1 MRPVTKALAFCM
13 LPVIVACSDDSD
25 NNRQDPVEPPEPPQP
40 PIEEVEPAQL
50 RVTHASPDAPA
61 VNVYVNG
68 SAALEGVEFKQS
80 SGLITVEDPGTIEV
94 EVRGLLPDG
103 SETTV
108 IGPVDLTLE
117 EGVRTDVVAYDA
129 LLDDNGGLNI
139 KAKVLDPVTIEEE
152 INDVRVSVLHA
163 APAVG
168 DVDIYVTAPG
178 DDISGAT
185 PIDAD
190 FGDAA
195 GPVAIDA
202 DTDYRIRIAP
212 DGDSTVVYDSGTV
225 SFPAGTELL
234 LIAVEN
240 TLKVG
245 DNPVNLLAVGADG
258 ASEVL
263 DVNTGAAVRV
273 VHNSADTPPVDVLV
287 DGTTVLDAV
296 PFPAASGYDDIQAPA
311 GTYNVVVAA
320 DADNNIAPIDVDLT
334 LESGKS
340 YTAIAVGSFDAN
352 TVEAVLTE
360 DDRRNIATAAVVEII
375 HGSSIVAADIPVDI
389 FLTSDGVIADA
400 DPAIA
405 GLAYKESTGQLAL
418 TPGDYWVTV
427 TAAGDKAVVAFD
439 SGAPLALEGGVN
451 YTVIARD
458 PSSEE
463 VEGNP
468 LIQLT
473 LLTD

>member
-1 MRPVTKALAFCM
+1 MHPMFKVLAVCL

-25 NNRQDPVEPPEPPQP
+25 NNRPEPPEPPQP
-40 PIEEVEPAQL
+40 PVEEVDPAQL

-61 VNVYVNG
+61 VNVYING
-68 SAALEGVEFKQS
+68 DAALENVEFKQS
-80 SGLITVEDPGTIEV
+80 SGLITVEEPGTIEV
-94 EVRGLLPDG
+94 EVRGILPDG

-129 LLDDNGGLNI
+129 LLDENGGLNI
-139 KAKVLDPVTIEEE
+139 KAKVLDPVTVEED
-152 INDVRVSVLHA
+152 ITDVRVSVLHA
-163 APAVG
+163 APKVG

-178 DDISGAT
+178 DDITAAS
-185 PIDAD
+185 PIDAG

-195 GPVAIDA
+195 GPVAIEA
-202 DTDYRIRIAP
+202 DTDYRIRIAR
-212 DGDSTVVYDSGTV
+212 DGEDNVVYDSGTV

-234 LIAVEN
+234 LVAVEN

-245 DNPVNLLAVGADG
+245 SNPVNLLAVGDDG

-287 DGTTVLDAV
+287 DGTTVLDALA
-296 PFPAASGYDDIQAPA
+296 FPDASSYDDLEAPA
-311 GTYNVVVAA
+311 GPYNVVVAA
-320 DADNNIAPIDVDLT
+320 DVDNSIAPIDVDLT
-334 LESGKS
+334 LESGRS
-340 YTAIAVGSFDAN
+340 YTAIAVGSFAADSI
-352 TVEAVLTE
+352 EPVLTE

-375 HGSSIVAADIPVDI
+375 HGSSLVAAEIPVDI

-439 SGAPLALEGGVN
+439 SGGVLALEAGVN

-458 PSSEE
+458 PSPAE
-463 VEGNP
+463 VEGSP
-468 LIQLT
+468 LIRLT